1 MMPWLFCDLWCWGR
15 VDGVVTVLISIDA
28 LVATRSPAAAEHVLR
43 ESTGALRVVR
53 AFWRR

>member
-1 MMPWLFCDLWCWGR
+1 MTWLFCDLWCWGR

-43 ESTGALRVVR
+43 ESTDALRVVR
-53 AFWRR
+53 ALWRR